1 LEESSLDDLMMR
13 EPRVYNL
20 KGPGLEITYRRS
32 DGELD
37 AKIDESSYEKLQA
50 DLTAAPEI
58 GISVNS
64 VLLPS
69 SRNGTR
75 ITLTLLL
82 PEVKWRLTRKLSES
96 AEVTGVAVVTD
107 IYKDVVDGPPPVL
120 QKYEARPLEGT
131 AIG

>member
-1 LEESSLDDLMMR
+1 LEDSSLNDLMMR
-13 EPRVYNL
+13 EPRIYDL

-37 AKIDESSYEKLQA
+37 ARIDDASYEALAA

-58 GISVNS
+58 GIFVNA

-82 PEVKWRLTRKLSES
+82 PEVKWQLTRKLSES

-107 IYKDVVDGPPPVL
+107 IYKELVDGPPPVL

-131 AIG
+131 ATG

>member
-1 LEESSLDDLMMR
+1 LEESSLNDRMMR
-13 EPRVYNL
+13 EPRVYDL

-32 DGELD
+32 DGKLD
-37 AKIDESSYEKLQA
+37 AKIDESSYEELEA
-50 DLTAAPEI
+50 DLTAAPES
-58 GISVNS
+58 GIFVNA

-82 PEVKWRLTRKLSES
+82 PEVKWELTRKLSES

-107 IYKDVVDGPPPVL
+107 SYRDLVGGPPPVL

>member
-1 LEESSLDDLMMR
+1 
-13 EPRVYNL
+13 
-20 KGPGLEITYRRS
+20 LEITYRRS

-37 AKIDESSYEKLQA
+37 ARIDERSYENVEA
-50 DLTAAPEI
+50 NLTLEPET
-58 GISVNS
+58 GILVNA
-64 VLLPS
+64 VLLCS

-82 PEVKWRLTRKLSES
+82 PEVRWRLTRKLTER

-107 IYKDVVDGPPPVL
+107 TYKDLVDGPPPVL
-120 QKYEARPLEGT
+120 QKYEARPLEGA

>member
-1 LEESSLDDLMMR
+1 MLR
-13 EPRVYNL
+13 EPRVYEMN
-20 KGPGLEITYRRS
+20 GPGLTITYRRS
-32 DGELD
+32 DGEID
-37 AKIDESSYEKLQA
+37 AEVDGSSYEKLEA
-50 DLTAAPEI
+50 DLTVSEI
-58 GISVNS
+58 GMLVNA

-82 PEVKWRLTRKLSES
+82 PEVRWRLTRALSER
-96 AEVTGVAVVTD
+96 AEVTGVAIVTD
-107 IYKDVVDGPPPVL
+107 IYTDLVDGPPPTL

>member
-1 LEESSLDDLMMR
+1 LNDAMLR
-13 EPRVYNL
+13 EPRAYEM
-20 KGPGLEITYRRS
+20 KGPGLAITYRRS

-37 AKIDESSYEKLQA
+37 AEVDGSSYEKLEA
-50 DLTAAPEI
+50 DLTLAPEI
-58 GISVNS
+58 GVLVSA

-82 PEVKWRLTRKLSES
+82 PEVKWRLTRAVSER
-96 AEVTGVAVVTD
+96 AEVTGVAIVTD
-107 IYKDVVDGPPPVL
+107 MYADLVDGPPPTL

>member
-1 LEESSLDDLMMR
+1 LEESSLNDPMMR
-13 EPRVYNL
+13 EPRIYDL

-37 AKIDESSYEKLQA
+37 AKIDESSYEALAA

-58 GISVNS
+58 GIFVNA

-82 PEVKWRLTRKLSES
+82 PEVKWQLTRKLSES

-107 IYKDVVDGPPPVL
+107 IYKNLVDGPPPVL

-131 AIG
+131 ATG

>member
-1 LEESSLDDLMMR
+1 LEDSSLNDLMMR
-13 EPRVYNL
+13 EPRIYDL

-37 AKIDESSYEKLQA
+37 ARIDDASYEALAA

-58 GISVNS
+58 GIFVNA

-82 PEVKWRLTRKLSES
+82 PEVKWQLTRKLSES

-107 IYKDVVDGPPPVL
+107 IYKNLVDGPPPVL

-131 AIG
+131 ATG